1 MLAENEKWL
10 SAVAGIVH
18 VDSKLPQVGATCTRW
33 LPDAGRPDKETT
45 SKLRDLLLPYPFGS
59 SYEFDNATFFKP
71 YISSRLCGRKRLGTM
86 VTTTSGGGKNLGT
99 AAALNHGVA
108 IVGSLIRA
116 LLKKL
121 QGKKRNIGH
130 KKQNPGPIIIHGA
143 ALPGS
148 MRALLKTW

>member
-1 MLAENEKWL
+1 MASNPDTKTSTPGDPAHFKFLTRVQNEH
-10 SAVAGIVH
+10 SRRSRSFHMVH
-18 VDSKLPQVGATCTRW
+18 S
-33 LPDAGRPDKETT
+33 
-45 SKLRDLLLPYPFGS
+45 PYPFGS

-71 YISSRLCGRKRLGTM
+71 YISSRLCGRKRLGTI

>member
-1 MLAENEKWL
+1 
-10 SAVAGIVH
+10 
-18 VDSKLPQVGATCTRW
+18 
-33 LPDAGRPDKETT
+33 
-45 SKLRDLLLPYPFGS
+45 
-59 SYEFDNATFFKP
+59 
-71 YISSRLCGRKRLGTM
+71 M